1 MKNKIFL
8 ILLCLLFIFGISGCK
23 GDEDMGGKIVGI
35 SYDKVSGMVANADYH
50 INVTPKSFDAEFWPE
65 DIEDFIYDPETE
77 SYIPCILSGVPMT
90 EEQWNEIKE
99 AILLIYPEMEPVKTK
114 EGILKR
120 LFQKT
125 MPVADDADMTYF
137 TLYWETENGV
147 VFEKYHVPDHEG
159 SKVLINLLKD
169 LTNIE

>member
-1 MKNKIFL
+1 
-8 ILLCLLFIFGISGCK
+8 
-23 GDEDMGGKIVGI
+23 
-35 SYDKVSGMVANADYH
+35 
-50 INVTPKSFDAEFWPE
+50 
-65 DIEDFIYDPETE
+65 
-77 SYIPCILSGVPMT
+77 
-90 EEQWNEIKE
+90 
-99 AILLIYPEMEPVKTK
+99 MEPVKTK

-159 SKVLINLLKD
+159 SKALINLLKE

>member
-50 INVTPKSFDAEFWPE
+50 INVTPECFSAEFWPE
-65 DIEDFIYDPETE
+65 DIEDFIFDPETE
-77 SYIPCILSGVPMT
+77 SYLPCVMEDVPIT
-90 EEQWNEIKE
+90 EEQWNKIEE
-99 AILLIYPEMEPVKTK
+99 AILLIYPKMEPVKAK
-114 EGILKR
+114 EGILKK
-120 LFQKT
+120 LFKKT
-125 MPVADDADMTYF
+125 MPVADDADMTCF

-147 VFEKYHVPDHEG
+147 LFEKYHVPDHKG
-159 SKVLINLLKD
+159 SKTLIDLLKN